1 MNPNHGKDFFFVAT
15 KEEAV
20 QRLKETQEQSRSAS
34 GNKER
39 GGGNSAI
46 FGRSGGLSS
55 KGTPKTGKIPLTFC
69 WLLLSTDKKVDIF
82 FHSQAF
88 SSFLLFSL

>member
-34 GNKER
+34 GNKE
-39 GGGNSAI
+39 GGGSSAG

-55 KGTPKTGKIPLTFC
+55 EGTPKTGKNPLTFC
-69 WLLLSTDKKVDIF
+69 WLLLGTDKKVDIF

-88 SSFLLFSL
+88 LSFLLFSL

>member
-39 GGGNSAI
+39 GGNSAI